1 MAASTAV
8 THQSLVLNLLSD
20 QLVLTEGVTGF
31 SCDGINRT
39 FLHLLLDGTVEHEER
54 LSSTFLPNKRDRT
67 TNREVEVHP
76 LRCHQ
81 PARGFS
87 T

>member
-8 THQSLVLNLLSD
+8 THQSLVLNLLSN
-20 QLVLTEGVTGF
+20 QLILTEGVTGF

-39 FLHLLLDGTVEHEER
+39 FLHLLLDGTVEHEEW
-54 LSSTFLPNKRDRT
+54 LSSTFLPNETDSR

-76 LRCHQ
+76 VQRHQ
-81 PARGFS
+81 PAHGFS